1 MLDKLDSLA
10 KSGEPFLFFTD
21 FTASTFNVFRLD
33 ELAENDIEFSF
44 DEKFSYKKHNLS
56 LQKYPLPFLNYKEKF
71 DQVIENIKAGNTYL
85 FNLTAPTPITCRVP
99 RGCKHSFKEI
109 FSAANAP
116 FKLRVKDEFVCFSP
130 ERFISIEDDTI
141 STFPMKGT
149 IDASLPNAE
158 EIILAD
164 EKEMAEHVMIVD
176 LLRNDLGIIA
186 TDVKV
191 ERFRYT
197 EIINAGEKKLLH
209 VSSKI
214 NAKLPSGWRD
224 HLSSILKKLLPAGS
238 ISGTPKKKTVELIQQ
253 IEAYERGYFSG
264 VFGVFDGKNL
274 QSAVMI
280 RFIENQNGQLIYK
293 SGGGITLDSDAQS
306 EYNELLD
313 KIYIP

>member
-1 MLDKLDSLA
+1 MLDKLNSLA
-10 KSGEPFLFFTD
+10 SAGEPFLFFTD
-21 FTASTFNVFRLD
+21 FQASKFHVYRLD
-33 ELAENDIEFSF
+33 ELEENDIEFCF
-44 DEKFSYKKHNLS
+44 NENFTYKNHSLS
-56 LQKYPLPFLNYKEKF
+56 LQKYPISFLNYKEKF
-71 DQVIENIKAGNTYL
+71 DKVIENIKAGNTYL
-85 FNLTAPTPITCRVP
+85 FNLTAPTTLTCE
-99 RGCKHSFKEI
+99 HTFKEI

-130 ERFISIEDDTI
+130 ERFITIEGNTI

-149 IDASLPNAE
+149 IDASLPNAKE
-158 EIILAD
+158 LILAD

-186 TDVKV
+186 TDVHV
-191 ERFRYT
+191 EKFRYT
-197 EIINAGEKKLLH
+197 ETINAGEKKLLH

-214 NAKLPSGWRD
+214 SATLPSNWRNN
-224 HLSSILKKLLPAGS
+224 LPSILKKLLPAGS

-253 IEAYERGYFSG
+253 IENYERSYFSG
-264 VFGVFDGKNL
+264 VFGVFDGVNL

-280 RFIENQNGQLIYK
+280 RFIENQNGQLVYK

>member
-10 KSGEPFLFFTD
+10 KSREPFLFFTD
-21 FTASTFNVFRLD
+21 FTASKFNVFRLD
-33 ELAENDIEFSF
+33 ELKENDIEFSF
-44 DEKFSYKKHNLS
+44 DENFTYKKHDLT
-56 LQKYPLPFLNYKEKF
+56 LQKFPISFLNYKEKF
-71 DQVIENIKAGNTYL
+71 DKVIENIKAGNTYL
-85 FNLTAPTPITCRVP
+85 FNLTAPTTLT
-99 RGCKHSFKEI
+99 CKHTFKEI

-130 ERFISIEDDTI
+130 ERFITIQENTI

-149 IDASLPNAE
+149 IDASLPNAKE
-158 EIILAD
+158 RILAD

-176 LLRNDLGIIA
+176 LLRNDLGIVA
-186 TDVKV
+186 TDVQV
-191 ERFRYT
+191 EKFRYT
-197 EIINAGEKKLLH
+197 EIINAGEKKHIH
-209 VSSKI
+209 VSYKI
-214 NAKLPSGWRD
+214 IAKLSDNWRD
-224 HLSSILKKLLPAGS
+224 NLSNILKKLLPAGS

-253 IEAYERGYFSG
+253 IESYERGYFSG
-264 VFGVFDGKNL
+264 VFGVFDGVNL

-280 RFIENQNGQLIYK
+280 RFIENQNGQLVYK

>member
-1 MLDKLDSLA
+1 MLDKLGFLA
-10 KSGEPFLFFTD
+10 SAGEPFLFFTD
-21 FTASTFNVFRLD
+21 FQASKFHVYRLD
-33 ELAENDIEFSF
+33 ELEENDIEFCF
-44 DEKFSYKKHNLS
+44 DANFTYKKHDLT
-56 LQKYPLPFLNYKEKF
+56 LQKFPISFLNYKEKF
-71 DQVIENIKAGNTYL
+71 DKLIENIKAGNTYL
-85 FNLTAPTPITCRVP
+85 FNLTAPTVLTS
-99 RGCKHSFKEI
+99 KHSFKEI

-116 FKLRVKDEFVCFSP
+116 FKLRYKDEFICFSP
-130 ERFISIEDDTI
+130 ERFITIEDNSI

-149 IDASLPNAE
+149 IDASTPNAK

-176 LLRNDLGIIA
+176 LLRNDLGIVA
-186 TDVKV
+186 NDVQV
-191 ERFRYT
+191 EKFRYT

-214 NAKLPSGWRD
+214 VAKLPDDWREN
-224 HLSSILKKLLPAGS
+224 LSTILQKLLPAGS
-238 ISGTPKKKTVELIQQ
+238 ISGTPKKKTVELIKR
-253 IEAYERGYFSG
+253 IEGYERGYFSG

-293 SGGGITLDSDAQS
+293 SGGGITLDSDALN